1 MGSGKTTVANIFS
14 HLGVPVYDADQRA
27 KALMVENQELR
38 KSITDLLGPRA
49 YRLDGTLDREWVANR
64 VFTSPDLLSQLNAL
78 VHPVV
83 ARDSKQWS
91 DQVDSFYGLHEAAL
105 LVQSGSALAMDAVI
119 LVQAPLLLRM
129 DRVRQRN
136 GWTDNQILDRLKHQ
150 WPEEDL
156 LPYCRYRIQ
165 NDGTQSLVLQVMETH
180 RAILRDF
187 GK

>member
-1 MGSGKTTVANIFS
+1 
-14 HLGVPVYDADQRA
+14 
-27 KALMVENQELR
+27 
-38 KSITDLLGPRA
+38 
-49 YRLDGTLDREWVANR
+49 LDREWVANR

>member
-1 MGSGKTTVANIFS
+1 MGSGKTTVAGIFA

-27 KALMVENQELR
+27 KALMVEDQDLR
-38 KSITDLLGPRA
+38 ESIALLLGNSA
-49 YRLDGTLDREWVANR
+49 YRSDGSLDRDWVAQR
-64 VFTSPDLLSQLNAL
+64 VFTQPDLLNKLNAL

-83 ARDSKQWS
+83 SLDSTQWAES
-91 DQVDSFYGLHEAAL
+91 QTAFYSVHEAAL
-105 LVQSGSALAMDAVI
+105 LVQSGSALAMHAVI

-129 DRVRQRN
+129 DRVRKRN
-136 GWTDNQILDRLKHQ
+136 GWSDDQILDRLRHQ

-156 LPYCRYRIQ
+156 LPYCRYQ
-165 NDGTQSLVLQVMETH
+165 VLNDGTSLLVHQVLAIH